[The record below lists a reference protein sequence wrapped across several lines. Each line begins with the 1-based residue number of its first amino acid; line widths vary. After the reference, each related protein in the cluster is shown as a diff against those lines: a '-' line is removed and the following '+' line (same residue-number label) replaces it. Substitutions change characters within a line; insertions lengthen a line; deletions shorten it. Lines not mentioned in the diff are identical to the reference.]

1 MKILEMENDMKIK
14 HSVFPA
20 STSKIWEA
28 FFLKKALHGER
39 NLFGQIYEGIFYMET
54 NDQIMQGKGS
64 GEVLQMHFPVI

>member
-39 NLFGQIYEGIFYMET
+39 NLFGQIYEGIFYMGT
-54 NDQIMQGKGS
+54 NDQIMQGEGGGRFCKCIF
-64 GEVLQMHFPVI
+64 Q